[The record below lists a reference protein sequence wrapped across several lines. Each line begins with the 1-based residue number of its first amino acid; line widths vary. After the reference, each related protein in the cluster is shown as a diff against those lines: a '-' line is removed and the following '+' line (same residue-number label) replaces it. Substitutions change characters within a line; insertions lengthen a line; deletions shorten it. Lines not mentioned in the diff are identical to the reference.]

1 MEAGENYMN
10 DDANQTDADQF
21 ENNMSPATPQPSLLV
36 ETREIV
42 FHREPRISANKLAE
56 YVLADESRKKT
67 IIREA
72 KFAKKLLIVPY
83 SRTRKFIAYAFAP
96 DSLDIDKLVGRAE
109 EIERENDAEGISEW
123 QRNDNTNSA
132 LALKKLASLAPELSW
147 KDARILHERLGGI
160 VIAGVKVSVQPEL
173 VFRFEHRNIPKVGA
187 IILNTAKGDEKSLGR
202 NNGGYC
208 IGDYLSSLLFQM
220 LLSKSPPV
228 PPPLNSKCFAVDVFR
243 EQVYTAPANYRKLS
257 KNLEA
262 ACEVIALRWPE
273 IQQAS

>member
-1 MEAGENYMN
+1 MSN
-10 DDANQTDADQF
+10 DSIQTDADEF
-21 ENNMSPATPQPSLLV
+21 ENSMSPATPQPSQLV
-36 ETREIV
+36 ESREII

-56 YVLADESRKKT
+56 YVIADPSRQKT

-83 SRTRKFIAYAFAP
+83 SKTRTFIRHAFEAN
-96 DSLDIDKLVGRAE
+96 SLNIDKLAQRAE
-109 EIERENDAEGISEW
+109 EIERENEAEGISEW
-123 QRNDNTNSA
+123 QRNENANSA
-132 LALKKLASLAPELSW
+132 LALRKLIPLAPELSW
-147 KDARILHERLGGI
+147 KDARILHEKLGGMK
-160 VIAGVKVSVQPEL
+160 IAGVKVSVQPEL

-187 IILNTAKGDEKSLGR
+187 IILNTAKSDEKSLGR

-228 PPPLNSKCFAVDVFR
+228 PAPLNSKCYAVDVFR

-273 IQQAS
+273 IHQVG